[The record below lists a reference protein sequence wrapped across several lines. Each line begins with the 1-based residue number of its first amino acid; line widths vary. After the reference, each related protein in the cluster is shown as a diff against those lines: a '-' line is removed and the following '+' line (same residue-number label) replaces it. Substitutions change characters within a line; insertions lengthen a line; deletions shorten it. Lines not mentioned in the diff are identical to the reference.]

1 VTRTPRLIP
10 QVPGVLGR
18 LALFATIATITAAA
32 GIDSRSQSDAPLPLT
47 LDIVFRKSGFPC

>member
-1 VTRTPRLIP
+1 LIP